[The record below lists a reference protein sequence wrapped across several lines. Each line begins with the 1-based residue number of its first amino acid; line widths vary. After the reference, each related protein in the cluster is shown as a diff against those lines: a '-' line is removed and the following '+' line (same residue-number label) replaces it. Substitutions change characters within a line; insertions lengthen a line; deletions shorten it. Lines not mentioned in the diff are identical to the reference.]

1 MSHLI
6 VKRIWDTHVLVVH
19 VLWIVRQTLYGLWD
33 CVGIASRMGPE
44 SRSCTF
50 PTGLCSE
57 KLVREKNYVPTVI
70 DKSCSC
76 VLSILGG
83 CYKLLLQALL
93 LIIVLF
99 SFSNQVAQELK
110 ICASIINMFYLIP
123 AASSKL
129 IEPLI
134 NLVLKVEKSLLME
147 VSDGQDWYVLKKR
160 SSHPRSNRTFPD
172 KEDFITFALIKPLA
186 TKRTMER
193 WKKIRHHIPNNV
205 WFYHSCIL
213 YFYDW
218 FSGWKSPT
226 RTTVEVPDS
235 ISHSDCG
242 FLLITTFWFSDEPF
256 AHGKYAVIRGFI
268 YYCLRFVRKTRIVFK
283 ERFVWELVHYRSFPF
298 EVRQPYWCL

>member
-1 MSHLI
+1 MFHLI
-6 VKRIWDTHVLVVH
+6 LKRIRDTHVLVVH

-33 CVGIASRMGPE
+33 CVGMAFRMGPE

-57 KLVREKNYVPTVI
+57 KLVREQNYVPTVTG
-70 DKSCSC
+70 KSCSC

-99 SFSNQVAQELK
+99 SFFNQVAQELK

-147 VSDGQDWYVLKKR
+147 VSDGQD
-160 SSHPRSNRTFPD
+160 
-172 KEDFITFALIKPLA
+172 
-186 TKRTMER
+186 
-193 WKKIRHHIPNNV
+193 
-205 WFYHSCIL
+205 
-213 YFYDW
+213 
-218 FSGWKSPT
+218 
-226 RTTVEVPDS
+226 
-235 ISHSDCG
+235 
-242 FLLITTFWFSDEPF
+242 
-256 AHGKYAVIRGFI
+256 
-268 YYCLRFVRKTRIVFK
+268 
-283 ERFVWELVHYRSFPF
+283 
-298 EVRQPYWCL
+298 

>member
-6 VKRIWDTHVLVVH
+6 LKRIRDTHVLVVH

-33 CVGIASRMGPE
+33 CVGMASHMGPE

-50 PTGLCSE
+50 PLGLCSE
-57 KLVREKNYVPTVI
+57 KLVREKNYVPTVTG
-70 DKSCSC
+70 KSCSC

-172 KEDFITFALIKPLA
+172 KEDFITLALIKPLA

-256 AHGKYAVIRGFI
+256 AHGKYAVIRRLI
-268 YYCLRFVRKTRIVFK
+268 YYCLRFVRKTRRVFK